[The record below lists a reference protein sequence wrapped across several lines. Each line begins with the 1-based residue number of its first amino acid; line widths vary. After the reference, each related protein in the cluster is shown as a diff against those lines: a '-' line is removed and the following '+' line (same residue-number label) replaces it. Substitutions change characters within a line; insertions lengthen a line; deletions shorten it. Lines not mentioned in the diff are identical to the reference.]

1 VEDVRQQ
8 EGGDPAAAEDGA
20 TPRATA
26 EQAAVAPTSIVAVI
40 PTTNATEETARIGPS
55 TAPHGS
61 WFLSHRVRWGAAL
74 GLGASG
80 LGLLLFLLVR
90 AGHEHA
96 AANAAKLTAAQIPDA
111 SATLD
116 LTRAADAGEAADASS
131 ALAFNAAPPP
141 RPPLWRVAS
150 LSSDKSVAYAEGP
163 VGKRPLVAA
172 LGAAGLPRVEVQ
184 RVLRSFSGVRNLNRC
199 NPKDTFAFAK
209 DKQSGHVM
217 AFEYASSPADVWQ
230 AKEEAG
236 VLEAKKLDL
245 SIEER
250 RVAVGVAVGEDLR
263 ASLAAAGLDDDML
276 KMLDDALDGHAELSD
291 LRLGARLRIVATE
304 ERIESQFARYS
315 DLSAVEYTPASPDGS
330 PLRVYAFHHGATEG
344 ARAKTGGFY
353 DAKAQQPSHGGWRSP
368 VPLARIASRFNPQRM
383 HPVLHVIMPHNGVD
397 FAAPIGT
404 PVYASASGTV
414 KSVGDSGPCG
424 NMVQIEH
431 TGGLVSC
438 YCHMSRFAAG
448 LHAGQHVETRQL
460 VGYVGQTGRA
470 TGPHLHF
477 AVKRGE
483 TFIDPLALRLDGVR
497 VVPASQRDEFS
508 RVRAEMDAALDA
520 IALPLPVAGSI
531 VAKGLEDKGDVGKP
545 DEAVFED
552 SPGLE

>member
-1 VEDVRQQ
+1 VEDVPQLD
-8 EGGDPAAAEDGA
+8 GGDPAAAEVDGA
-20 TPRATA
+20 ITAPPSIATPSPTASATPT
-26 EQAAVAPTSIVAVI
+26 EVAPIRASDS
-40 PTTNATEETARIGPS
+40 PGR
-55 TAPHGS
+55 GS
-61 WFLSHRVRWGAAL
+61 WLSSPRVRWGAAI
-74 GLGASG
+74 GVGVSG
-80 LGLLLFLLVR
+80 LGVLLFVLVR
-90 AGHEHA
+90 AGHRH
-96 AANAAKLTAAQIPDA
+96 NASSRAIALTAAPIPMTG
-111 SATLD
+111 ATVD
-116 LTRAADAGEAADASS
+116 VPDGADAGEAFDSS
-131 ALAFNAAPPP
+131 AASALDAALPP
-141 RPPLWRVAS
+141 RPPVWRVGS
-150 LSSDKSVAYAEGP
+150 LTNDKTVAYAEGP

-172 LGAAGLPRVEVQ
+172 LNAAGLPRMEVQ
-184 RVLRSFSGVRNLNRC
+184 RVLRSFNGVKNLNRC

-209 DKQSGHVM
+209 DKQSGHVV
-217 AFEYASSPADVWQ
+217 AFEYATSPSDVWQ
-230 AKEEAG
+230 AKEESG

-263 ASLAAAGLDDDML
+263 ASLVQAGLDDDML

-291 LRLGARLRIVATE
+291 LRPGARLRVVATE

-315 DLSAVEYTPASPDGS
+315 ELGAVEYTPANPDGS
-330 PLRVYAFHHGATEG
+330 PLRVYYFRHDPGES
-344 ARAKTGGFY
+344 ARAKPGGFY
-353 DAKAQQPSHGGWRSP
+353 DTKAQQPSHGGWRSP
-368 VPLARIASRFNPQRM
+368 VPLARIASRFNPMRM

-397 FAAPIGT
+397 FAAPVGT

-431 TGGLVSC
+431 SGGLVSC

-448 LHAGQHVETRQL
+448 LHAGQHVEARQI

-477 AVKRGE
+477 AIKRGE

-497 VVPASQRDEFS
+497 VVPASQRDEFAKI
-508 RVRAEMDAALDA
+508 RVEMDAALDA
-520 IALPLPVAGSI
+520 ILLPPPVAGSTTSR
-531 VAKGLEDKGDVGKP
+531 ATEEKGEGGKSDDP
-545 DEAVFED
+545 VFDD